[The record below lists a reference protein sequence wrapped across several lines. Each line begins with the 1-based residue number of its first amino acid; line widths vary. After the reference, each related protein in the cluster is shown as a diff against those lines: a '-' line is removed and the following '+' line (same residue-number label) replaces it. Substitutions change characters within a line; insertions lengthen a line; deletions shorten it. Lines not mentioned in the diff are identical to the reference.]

1 MELKEITF
9 AFVALLASTSAAFG
23 SGVDLRTQSEISAE
37 ADSLKVG
44 KLMGQAEL
52 SFDSGKY
59 ENAERSLRAALAIN
73 PNNSI
78 ILFDLSAVM
87 LASNRMILSKSL
99 LERAIKLSPE
109 MAEAYFFLGTINER
123 LWNYSKAQ
131 EYYRQFAQKFPSAYV
146 DRRWSAGP
154 EYCGRLVHYLRPR
167 LSSREYTELKERCEH
182 SCLAVS
188 QPTNANVRFFG
199 LVAQRS
205 SESTDSGFPL
215 PKLVMPFAQPIFS
228 NKQLI
233 IPELPDNI
241 SFLR

>member
-1 MELKEITF
+1 
-9 AFVALLASTSAAFG
+9 
-23 SGVDLRTQSEISAE
+23 
-37 ADSLKVG
+37 
-44 KLMGQAEL
+44 
-52 SFDSGKY
+52 
-59 ENAERSLRAALAIN
+59 
-73 PNNSI
+73 
-78 ILFDLSAVM
+78 
-87 LASNRMILSKSL
+87 
-99 LERAIKLSPE
+99 

-241 SFLR
+241 SFLRWISVGFSELFGRAPQLIASGKRSVISNNLKAISRIMRESNYLAGQYRASAWATKQLIQITYLSTI